1 MKMMGGR
8 GMDFS
13 GSEQGQVAGS
23 YESDNE
29 SSGSITRRESKD

>member
-1 MKMMGGR
+1 MMGGR